1 MESMFEI
8 LLDHGSLGL
17 FAAFLIWLYTDMQ
30 KRMDA
35 LVDRFREQLEKSR
48 ADQKNDVEE
57 LRKRYDA
64 VIKGYNQERAQVRTN
79 IKERVQKVMQACGV
93 LDTKLTDILIRQ
105 ESSQASVEDV
115 RSDLN
120 ALVEIVKQMQT
131 EQRMRDLA
139 KMAGSGMTNPPSN

>member
-1 MESMFEI
+1 MFEI

-35 LVDRFREQLEKSR
+35 LVDRFRDQLEKSR
-48 ADQKNDVEE
+48 IDQKNDVEE

>member
-1 MESMFEI
+1 
-8 LLDHGSLGL
+8 
-17 FAAFLIWLYTDMQ
+17 MQ

-35 LVDRFREQLEKSR
+35 LVDRFRQQLEKSR
-48 ADQKNDVEE
+48 IDQKNDVEE

-64 VIKGYNQERAQVRTN
+64 VIKGYNQERSQVRTN

-93 LDTKLTDILIRQ
+93 LDSKLTDILIRQ
-105 ESSQASVEDV
+105 ESSQANVESV

>member
-1 MESMFEI
+1 MESMLEI

-35 LVDRFREQLEKSR
+35 LVDRFRQQLEKSR
-48 ADQKNDVEE
+48 TDQKNDVEE

-64 VIKGYNQERAQVRTN
+64 VIKGYNQERSQVRTN

-93 LDTKLTDILIRQ
+93 LDSKLTDILIRQ
-105 ESSQASVEDV
+105 ESSQANVESV
-115 RSDLN
+115 RNDLN

>member
-1 MESMFEI
+1 
-8 LLDHGSLGL
+8 LDHGSLGL

-35 LVDRFREQLEKSR
+35 LVDRFRQQLEKSR
-48 ADQKNDVEE
+48 TDQKNDVEE

-64 VIKGYNQERAQVRTN
+64 VIKGYNQERSQVRTN

-93 LDTKLTDILIRQ
+93 LDNKLTDILIRQ
-105 ESSQASVEDV
+105 ESSQASVETV
-115 RSDLN
+115 RNDLN

>member
-1 MESMFEI
+1 M
-8 LLDHGSLGL
+8 DHGSLGL

-35 LVDRFREQLEKSR
+35 LVDRFRQQLEKSR
-48 ADQKNDVEE
+48 IDQKNDVEE

-64 VIKGYNQERAQVRTN
+64 VIKGYNQERSQVRTN

-93 LDTKLTDILIRQ
+93 LDNKLTDILIRQ
-105 ESSQASVEDV
+105 ESSQASVETV
-115 RSDLN
+115 RNDLN

>member
-1 MESMFEI
+1 M
-8 LLDHGSLGL
+8 DHGSLGL

-35 LVDRFREQLEKSR
+35 LVDRFRDQLEKSR
-48 ADQKNDVEE
+48 TDQKNDVEE

-64 VIKGYNQERAQVRTN
+64 VIKGYNQERSQVRTN

-93 LDTKLTDILIRQ
+93 LDNKLTDILIRQ
-105 ESSQASVEDV
+105 ESSQASVETV
-115 RSDLN
+115 RNDLN

>member
-1 MESMFEI
+1 M
-8 LLDHGSLGL
+8 DHGSLGL

-35 LVDRFREQLEKSR
+35 LVDRFRQQLEKSR
-48 ADQKNDVEE
+48 TDQKNDVEE

-64 VIKGYNQERAQVRTN
+64 VIKGYNQERSQVRTN

-93 LDTKLTDILIRQ
+93 LDNKLTDILIRQ
-105 ESSQASVEDV
+105 ESSQASVETV
-115 RSDLN
+115 RNDLN

>member
-1 MESMFEI
+1 MLEI

-35 LVDRFREQLEKSR
+35 LVDRFRQQLEKSR
-48 ADQKNDVEE
+48 TDQKNDVEE

-64 VIKGYNQERAQVRTN
+64 VIKGYNQERSQVRTN

-93 LDTKLTDILIRQ
+93 LDNKLTDILIRQ
-105 ESSQASVEDV
+105 ESSQVSVETV
-115 RSDLN
+115 RNDLN

>member
-48 ADQKNDVEE
+48 TDQKNDVEE

>member
-1 MESMFEI
+1 M
-8 LLDHGSLGL
+8 DHGSLGL

-35 LVDRFREQLEKSR
+35 LVDRFRQQLEKSR
-48 ADQKNDVEE
+48 IYQKNDVEE

-64 VIKGYNQERAQVRTN
+64 VIKGYNQERSQVRTN

-93 LDTKLTDILIRQ
+93 LDSKLTDILIRQ
-105 ESSQASVEDV
+105 ESSQANVESV

>member
-1 MESMFEI
+1 M
-8 LLDHGSLGL
+8 DHGSLGL

-35 LVDRFREQLEKSR
+35 LVDRFRQQLEKSR

-64 VIKGYNQERAQVRTN
+64 VIKGYNQERSQVRTN

-93 LDTKLTDILIRQ
+93 LDSKLTDILIRQ
-105 ESSQASVEDV
+105 ESSQASVETV
-115 RSDLN
+115 RNDLN

>member
-1 MESMFEI
+1 MLEI

-35 LVDRFREQLEKSR
+35 LVDRFRQQLEKSR
-48 ADQKNDVEE
+48 TDQKNDVEE

-64 VIKGYNQERAQVRTN
+64 VIKGYNQERSQVRTN

-93 LDTKLTDILIRQ
+93 LDNKLTDILIRQ
-105 ESSQASVEDV
+105 ESSQASVETV
-115 RSDLN
+115 RNDLN

>member
-1 MESMFEI
+1 MFEI

>member
-35 LVDRFREQLEKSR
+35 LVDRFRDQLEKSR
-48 ADQKNDVEE
+48 IDQKNDVEE

>member
-1 MESMFEI
+1 MFEI

-48 ADQKNDVEE
+48 TDQKNDVEE

>member
-1 MESMFEI
+1 MESMLEI

-35 LVDRFREQLEKSR
+35 LVDRFRQQLEKSR
-48 ADQKNDVEE
+48 IDQKNDVEE

-64 VIKGYNQERAQVRTN
+64 VIKGYNQERSQVRTN

-93 LDTKLTDILIRQ
+93 LDNKLTDILIRQ
-105 ESSQASVEDV
+105 ESSQASVETV
-115 RSDLN
+115 RNDLN

>member
-1 MESMFEI
+1 MLEI

-35 LVDRFREQLEKSR
+35 LVDRFRQQLEKSR
-48 ADQKNDVEE
+48 TDQKNDVEE

-64 VIKGYNQERAQVRTN
+64 VIKGYNQERSQVRTN

-93 LDTKLTDILIRQ
+93 LDSKLTDILIRQ
-105 ESSQASVEDV
+105 ESSQANVESV
-115 RSDLN
+115 RNDLN